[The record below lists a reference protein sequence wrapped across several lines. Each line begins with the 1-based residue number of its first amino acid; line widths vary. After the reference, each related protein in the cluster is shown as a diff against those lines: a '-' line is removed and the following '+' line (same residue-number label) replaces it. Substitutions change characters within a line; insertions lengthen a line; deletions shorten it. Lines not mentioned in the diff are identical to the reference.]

1 MAQERLQ
8 VLQELNDLGAGFKVA
23 SRDLEIRGAGNLL
36 GSEQSGQIAS
46 VGLELYTQMVEH
58 AVRKIRQK
66 DEAVLPLDEVQV
78 RLDTV
83 DVTIPEDYIG
93 STSQRLSLYKAFGT
107 IESDEALWDFRSG
120 IEDRFGPM
128 PESLVNLFMTAQIR
142 LWAQRFG
149 VESVHHSKQCLRLQI
164 RDSSRLQPVQHLS
177 GFSESPGSWEVPVA
191 GRGYFPE
198 HILTESSV
206 PKAIQSGGPVAA
218 YWNHV
223 SEAEDTVCCDAPIQ
237 LRSAEPRDESGRS

>member
-46 VGLELYTQMVEH
+46 VGLELYPQMVEH

-120 IEDRFGPM
+120 IEDL
-128 PESLVNLFMTAQIR
+128 SLI
-142 LWAQRFG
+142 
-149 VESVHHSKQCLRLQI
+149 
-164 RDSSRLQPVQHLS
+164 
-177 GFSESPGSWEVPVA
+177 
-191 GRGYFPE
+191 
-198 HILTESSV
+198 HI
-206 PKAIQSGGPVAA
+206 
-218 YWNHV
+218 
-223 SEAEDTVCCDAPIQ
+223 
-237 LRSAEPRDESGRS
+237 

>member
-1 MAQERLQ
+1 M
-8 VLQELNDLGAGFKVA
+8 K
-23 SRDLEIRGAGNLL
+23 DLEIRGAGNLL

-164 RDSSRLQPVQHLS
+164 RDSSRLQPDRLIEWLS
-177 GFSESPGSWEVPVA
+177 EPMTPLRYVPENTLDLQ
-191 GRGYFPE
+191 P
-198 HILTESSV
+198 V
-206 PKAIQSGGPVAA
+206 PPMIQAIQKSLKDVERVF
-218 YWNHV
+218 H
-223 SEAEDTVCCDAPIQ
+223 
-237 LRSAEPRDESGRS
+237 